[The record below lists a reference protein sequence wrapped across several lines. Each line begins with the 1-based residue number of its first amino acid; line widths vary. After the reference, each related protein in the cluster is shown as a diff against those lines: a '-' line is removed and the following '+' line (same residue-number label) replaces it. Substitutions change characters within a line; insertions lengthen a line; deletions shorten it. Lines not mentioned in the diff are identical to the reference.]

1 MRDFRKLNVWA
12 KSHQMTLEVYGQTK
26 RFPREELYGLTSQFR
41 RAMASVPLNIAESCG
56 RSSDADRARFIDM
69 SMGSSCEAEYLIL
82 LSRDLGYLPADDAKR
97 LDTSVQE
104 VKRMLVSY
112 SQRLREDA

>member
-1 MRDFRKLNVWA
+1 
-12 KSHQMTLEVYGQTK
+12 
-26 RFPREELYGLTSQFR
+26 
-41 RAMASVPLNIAESCG
+41 
-56 RSSDADRARFIDM
+56 
-69 SMGSSCEAEYLIL
+69 MGSSCEAEYLIL
-82 LSRDLGYLPADDAKR
+82 LSRDLGYLPADEAER